1 MSTDSLSLLWWWIQP
16 AVARFFCMQY
26 QKTLFFSYDLSSNM
40 FLMYAVSEKPVLFLW
55 SQFKHVS
62 SVCRQCQKTLFCSS
76 DLSSNTLWT
85 LLKNELFYHAHISS
99 HRTYENAVWNGCS
112 DIIFKQLNSLH
123 RRAAKLTLPD
133 PSKATEAKIL
143 RLGLLPLVLESSLCS
158 TRLYYY

>member
-1 MSTDSLSLLWWWIQP
+1 MVNSTGSRTFLL
-16 AVARFFCMQY
+16 
-26 QKTLFFSYDLSSNM
+26 
-40 FLMYAVSEKPVLFLW
+40 YAVSENPVLFLW

-62 SVCRQCQKTLFCSS
+62 YVCSVRKTCSVPVISVQTRFFCMQTVSENPVLFQWSQFEHFVDTS
-76 DLSSNTLWT
+76 
-85 LLKNELFYHAHISS
+85 KNELFYHAHISS

>member
-26 QKTLFFSYDLSSNM
+26 QKTLFFSYDLSSNT

-85 LLKNELFYHAHISS
+85 LPRTNYFIMLTFLLIALMRMLSGTVVVISYLNNLILFIGELQSWRCQIHP
-99 HRTYENAVWNGCS
+99 
-112 DIIFKQLNSLH
+112 KQQRLRYCAWVYSL
-123 RRAAKLTLPD
+123 
-133 PSKATEAKIL
+133 
-143 RLGLLPLVLESSLCS
+143 
-158 TRLYYY
+158 